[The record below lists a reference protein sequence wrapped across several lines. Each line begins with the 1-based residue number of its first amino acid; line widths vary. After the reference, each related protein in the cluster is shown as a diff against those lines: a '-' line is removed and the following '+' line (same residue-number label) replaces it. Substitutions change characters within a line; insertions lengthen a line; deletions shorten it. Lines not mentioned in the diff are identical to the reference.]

1 MNSIIL
7 NLENL
12 FPWITPL
19 DLFVFLLAFIIV
31 LLAFALY
38 VYRDSKLR
46 GGNSTSWFIWTLIL
60 GGLIPFIFYIMV
72 RSPMTKDD
80 IKEIE
85 EKKEVIELQ
94 KKYYELMISKEIL
107 KCPVCGEEV
116 KSDYLFCQ
124 HCFTQLKKRCE
135 NCGHLVD
142 KASKI
147 CPYCGHIFDEKGE
160 NK

>member
-1 MNSIIL
+1 MSSFIQ
-7 NLENL
+7 NLKGL
-12 FPWITPL
+12 FPWVTAL
-19 DLFVFLLAFIIV
+19 DLIVFLLAFVIV
-31 LLAFALY
+31 LLVFALY

-46 GGNSTSWFIWTLIL
+46 GGKSLSWFIWTLVL

-72 RSPMTKDD
+72 RSPLTKDD

-85 EKKEVIELQ
+85 EKKEVIDLQ
-94 KKYYELMISKEIL
+94 KKYYELMLSKEIS

-116 KSDYLFCQ
+116 KADYLFCP

-142 KASKI
+142 KDSKI